1 MLNYFIIFFF
11 LVFFSNTLAD
21 NKEKIIKKLQ
31 NTKNLVFEFEQNING
46 KVEIGN
52 CTIEYPKKI
61 FCRYQKKNKILVSNG
76 K

>member
-31 NTKNLVFEFEQNING
+31 NTKNLVFEFEQNNNG
-46 KVEIGN
+46 KVKIGN
-52 CTIEYPKKI
+52 CTIE
-61 FCRYQKKNKILVSNG
+61 
-76 K
+76 

>member
-1 MLNYFIIFFF
+1 MIKYFIIFIF
-11 LVFFSNTLAD
+11 LISFTNSHAE
-21 NKEKIIKKLQ
+21 NKDKIIEKLQ

-46 KVEIGN
+46 KIENGN

-61 FCRYQKKNKILVSNG
+61 YCKYLKNNKVLVSNG